1 MLHSTSLH
9 ILNNYF
15 HTTFIIPHPSYN
27 GVISLSKSLSN
38 ETDILLSSVA
48 PTWLSGCKALF
59 ELFALI
65 KQALAAQA
73 SGESPVLVVDRIGGT
88 EGATFCV
95 LSSLY
100 QQINSPLERAA
111 DVYLY
116 AKLLHLRRPGVWRSI
131 QDLHSLYQ

>member
-1 MLHSTSLH
+1 M
-9 ILNNYF
+9 
-15 HTTFIIPHPSYN
+15 
-27 GVISLSKSLSN
+27 
-38 ETDILLSSVA
+38 
-48 PTWLSGCKALF
+48 
-59 ELFALI
+59 
-65 KQALAAQA
+65 
-73 SGESPVLVVDRIGGT
+73 LVVDRIGGT

-100 QQINSPLERAA
+100 QQITSPLERAV